1 MTRVTMVALR
11 NSVFGIV
18 FGIVYRLLMKL
29 KRKCLLFL
37 THALVAVALNAHRCA
52 DH

>member
-1 MTRVTMVALR
+1 MVGLR

-18 FGIVYRLLMKL
+18 VVYRLLMKL
-29 KRKCLLFL
+29 KQRVSVFNSHFGCSSTECLS
-37 THALVAVALNAHRCA
+37 LVISARRRA

>member
-29 KRKCLLFL
+29 KRNVSVFNSCFGCSS
-37 THALVAVALNAHRCA
+37 TECTPVC
-52 DH
+52 